1 MNSTRTSSTSW
12 HDSPASNLIDCLF
25 RHQFKYLSFSNVDVN
40 TSVKSFK
47 WEITHS
53 NRFDR
58 VCKKEAKIVFWT
70 LELPS
75 KQTKNRN
82 ITYI

>member
-47 WEITHS
+47 
-53 NRFDR
+53 
-58 VCKKEAKIVFWT
+58 
-70 LELPS
+70 
-75 KQTKNRN
+75 
-82 ITYI
+82 